1 MRRRLSESG
10 HSVGSKRSGGAWA
23 DERGQSTVELAL
35 ALPVMMIAA
44 VIAYNALV
52 FFGNCATFDRVFRE
66 AVRVY
71 ASSEETLISAS
82 ANAQIAAAVQSQV
95 DGRCRVS
102 VSSGAGPAGT
112 TRYTATITYTPTLFG
127 RALRGSVFGVSLAEP
142 RHTCTF
148 TIDTFATG

>member
-1 MRRRLSESG
+1 MDRLGRLRE
-10 HSVGSKRSGGAWA
+10 

-44 VIAYNALV
+44 VIAYNALM
-52 FFGNCATFDRVFRE
+52 FFGSCATFDRVFRD

-71 ASSEETLISAS
+71 ASSGESLISAT
-82 ANAQIAAAVQSQV
+82 ANARIASEVQSQM
-95 DGRCRVS
+95 DDQCAVS

-112 TRYTATITYTPTLFG
+112 TRYTAVLTYTPTVFG
-127 RALRGSVFGVSLAEP
+127 RASKESVFGVKLAVP
-142 RHTCTF
+142 RHTCTL

>member
-1 MRRRLSESG
+1 MRHMWR
-10 HSVGSKRSGGAWA
+10 

-44 VIAYNALV
+44 VIAYNALM
-52 FFGNCATFDRVFRE
+52 FFGNCATFDRVFRD

-82 ANAQIAAAVQSQV
+82 ANAQIAAAVQGQL
-95 DGRCRVS
+95 DGHCAVGVS
-102 VSSGAGPAGT
+102 GGAGPAGT
-112 TRYTATITYTPTLFG
+112 TRYTATLTYTPTLFG
-127 RALRGSVFGVSLAEP
+127 RELRGTVFGVNLACP
-142 RHTCTF
+142 QHSCTF